1 MRSCCQGVSVTLG
14 TTDEFRNQASVFSCR
29 WREAPSPVG
38 SSRCFP
44 WPPNT
49 GRKPSARLS
58 FGAQGL
64 GGSGGKAESPGLA
77 GLCAGAALG
86 PLRPLSL
93 GSRAPGL
100 RARWFCSCAILR
112 KGTSLRG
119 QPDSPP
125 VLTLS
130 RPPPLPVKRQPV
142 SLGAHWRAP
151 QDQECVRLL
160 AGRPLLRRERDL
172 GGGQLHQMHL
182 QGESRAIPGAGWV
195 PAGPGCR
202 DWAAS
207 GQRSRK

>member
-1 MRSCCQGVSVTLG
+1 MLSGRVRHTGNHRRIQEPSLSFQLQVAGG
-14 TTDEFRNQASVFSCR
+14 TVPRRLQPLLPVASKH
-29 WREAPSPVG
+29 
-38 SSRCFP
+38 
-44 WPPNT
+44 T
-49 GRKPSARLS
+49 GHKPSARLS

-93 GSRAPGL
+93 GSRAPRL
-100 RARWFCSCAILR
+100 RACWFCSCAILR

-151 QDQECVRLL
+151 QDQERVRLL